1 MEQID
6 IDNTDENYSNEG
18 ILKSLKYYIEHNEII
33 YDEQGIEV
41 TKFEI
46 IRYVCIIIM
55 HLTDENILN
64 HTINYLKTIG
74 LLKDADEKFKNLKQN
89 LISTYT
95 EIDLIKIKAIL
106 YSLTAHYEL
115 NIKALKPPKSKE
127 PNPFNITLRNRTIE
141 HNMDE
146 IIKQIQQEVTLKFVN
161 DNEILP
167 IEEQKKAIDSWIT
180 NIYKI
185 NYSKSTTMFCDDIIF
200 LKGISEHLVEPT
212 KNNNYKEQKVLTV
225 ESILKE
231 QNKLLPKISVEEV
244 FNHFK
249 TLTTSTNKNS
259 QFYLTNE
266 QLLIFINSTFIEQKP
281 IKQKFNCEGIYKKD
295 LRKIFYNFYFNN
307 KLKET
312 NLTRLK
318 RKYFNIMN
326 EGFEGFTENDY
337 TDFAK

>member
-1 MEQID
+1 MERIN
-6 IDNTDENYSNEG
+6 IDNKDNNYSNEG
-18 ILKSLKYYIEHNEII
+18 ILKSLKYYIENNEII

-115 NIKALKPPKSKE
+115 TIKALKPPKSKE
-127 PNPFNITLRNRTIE
+127 PNLFKITLRNRIIE

-167 IEEQKKAIDSWIT
+167 IKEQKKAIDSWIT
-180 NIYKI
+180 NLYKI
-185 NYSKSTTMFCDDIIF
+185 NYSKSTDLFSDDIIF
-200 LKGISEHLVEPT
+200 LKGITNHLTELEYPQQIGYSKTDEVTDLKNELHSHIFKNKSFGIWQRMFEEFKITKSSRTDIDFMFQIMKYDNLIYENIGLTDIQNWINKTYELAVE
-212 KNNNYKEQKVLTV
+212 KV
-225 ESILKE
+225 K
-231 QNKLLPKISVEEV
+231 
-244 FNHFK
+244 
-249 TLTTSTNKNS
+249 
-259 QFYLTNE
+259 
-266 QLLIFINSTFIEQKP
+266 
-281 IKQKFNCEGIYKKD
+281 
-295 LRKIFYNFYFNN
+295 
-307 KLKET
+307 
-312 NLTRLK
+312 
-318 RKYFNIMN
+318 
-326 EGFEGFTENDY
+326 Y
-337 TDFAK
+337 TDPNSKSNEKRMITYKLINPK

>member
-1 MEQID
+1 MVYKKLDSID
-6 IDNTDENYSNEG
+6 KPSILQFKKNIDVYNKLDF
-18 ILKSLKYYIEHNEII
+18 LQH
-33 YDEQGIEV
+33 
-41 TKFEI
+41 
-46 IRYVCIIIM
+46 
-55 HLTDENILN
+55 HLSEYGEDVGRFIFGWTIILN
-64 HTINYLKTIG
+64 NINLFEKIF
-74 LLKDADEKFKNLKQN
+74 DEKLG
-89 LISTYT
+89 
-95 EIDLIKIKAIL
+95 A
-106 YSLTAHYEL
+106 
-115 NIKALKPPKSKE
+115 
-127 PNPFNITLRNRTIE
+127 
-141 HNMDE
+141 
-146 IIKQIQQEVTLKFVN
+146 
-161 DNEILP
+161 
-167 IEEQKKAIDSWIT
+167 
-180 NIYKI
+180 
-185 NYSKSTTMFCDDIIF
+185 
-200 LKGISEHLVEPT
+200 
-212 KNNNYKEQKVLTV
+212 KNNHGTEEPIKTNEFKEGKVLTV

-231 QNKLLPKISVEEV
+231 QNKLLPKISIEEV

-281 IKQKFNCEGIYKKD
+281 IKQKFNCKGIYKKD